1 MNPPNPRKFQWISGL
16 LLVLLYVLGLATGVG
31 LTRWLQPAHGP
42 GGPPP
47 PPHHGKP
54 PQLIDELNLTPEQ
67 DRQVRAIYDKHNPAL
82 EAVLRENFPRIQVIQ
97 DQVEREIR
105 AILTP
110 EQQRRLD
117 HAKSRRRPRTDD
129 GRPTDHGSRPP
140 MTQGPLDLP
149 PPPEDR

>member
-1 MNPPNPRKFQWISGL
+1 MNAPNPRRFQWISGL

-31 LTRWLQPAHGP
+31 LTRWLTPVHGP
-42 GGPPP
+42 GGPPSH
-47 PPHHGKP
+47 PHHGRP

-82 EAVLRENFPRIQVIQ
+82 EAILHENFPRIRAIQ

-110 EQQRRLD
+110 EQQERLD
-117 HAKSRRRPRTDD
+117 RAKSRRRP
-129 GRPTDHGSRPP
+129 GPP
-140 MTQGPLDLP
+140 MTQGPLDIP
-149 PPPEDR
+149 PPPPAD